1 MSPMTTP
8 GKLLGYTAL
17 ALIGALGWLADHL
30 GSGGPTGARRERW
43 DPRGA
48 AVPVRTREALGAA
61 AATACEVV
69 A

>member
-1 MSPMTTP
+1 MSPMTIP
-8 GKLLGYTAL
+8 GKILGYAAL

-43 DPRGA
+43 DPRD
-48 AVPVRTREALGAA
+48 AVAPARTREALGAA